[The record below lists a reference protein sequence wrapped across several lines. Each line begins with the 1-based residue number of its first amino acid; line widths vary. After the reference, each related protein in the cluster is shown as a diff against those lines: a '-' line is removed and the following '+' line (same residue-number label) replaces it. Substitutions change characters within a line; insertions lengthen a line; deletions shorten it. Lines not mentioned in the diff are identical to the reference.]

1 MTRRQ
6 LAVLII
12 AGGTLLALL
21 ISLCIFHALGLFP
34 PAQITNTQLPTL

>member
-12 AGGTLLALL
+12 AGGTLLIA
-21 ISLCIFHALGLFP
+21 LCIFHALGLFL
-34 PAQITNTQLPTL
+34 PAQITNTQLPTI